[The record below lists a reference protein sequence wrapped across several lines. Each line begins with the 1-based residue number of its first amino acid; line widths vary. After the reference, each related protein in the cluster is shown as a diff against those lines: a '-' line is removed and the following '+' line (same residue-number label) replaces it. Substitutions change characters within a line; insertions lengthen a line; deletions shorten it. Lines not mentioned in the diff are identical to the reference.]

1 MQVVLLRVG
10 IDTGS
15 GGIHG
20 PLFKD
25 GSFEYVPIRDG
36 FNGCGISDRTYGNT
50 LSRYVNR
57 RLVHYFPENVRE
69 SRRNVPITTTRSFR
83 RSPMVI
89 RLHPSKVS
97 GNYRREI
104 CLSSMQDCRDGI
116 SNAPPRYISWGF
128 SQWKQQD

>member
-50 LSRYVNR
+50 LARYGNR

-69 SRRNVPITTTRSFR
+69 SRRNVPIHHDPEFQTFTYGDPTPPKQGLRKLQR
-83 RSPMVI
+83 
-89 RLHPSKVS
+89 
-97 GNYRREI
+97 GI